1 MVWFV
6 LWMFLVSDN
15 PHSHARID
23 PAEKSYIEETI
34 GDVDELKHRRE
45 VSLLPRKNGQML

>member
-1 MVWFV
+1 MVWFI

-15 PHSHARID
+15 PRSHTRID
-23 PAEKSYIEETI
+23 PAEKSYIESTI

-45 VSLLPRKNGQML
+45 VSLLLCKNGQML